1 MTTFLNYFNVT
12 ESTSTGCLK
21 LKLDALEAA
30 LLGTESPDEA
40 ENLDPDGTPLVPDV
54 DGVLEMA
61 EYFPLPMEQ
70 ADAGVVPMNLP
81 GSCNA
86 MTGEAPLLEEFR
98 LLLKLNDTDGVS
110 FNLGNVN
117 SEVLVLAAGV
127 SGFPPKK

>member
-1 MTTFLNYFNVT
+1 LNYFNVT

-21 LKLDALEAA
+21 LKFDAFGAD
-30 LLGTESPDEA
+30 LLGKESPVEA

-54 DGVLEMA
+54 DGVLEVA
-61 EYFPLPMEQ
+61 GYFPLAMEQ
-70 ADAGVVPMNLP
+70 ADAGVVPILLNLL
-81 GSCNA
+81 GSCKA

-110 FNLGNVN
+110 FNLGKVN